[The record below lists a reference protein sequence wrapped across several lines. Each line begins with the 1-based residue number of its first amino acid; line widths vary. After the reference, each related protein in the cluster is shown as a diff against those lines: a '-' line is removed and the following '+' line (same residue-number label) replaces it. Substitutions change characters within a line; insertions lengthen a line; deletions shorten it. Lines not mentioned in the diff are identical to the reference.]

1 MEYSKNGKNVKRK
14 KTPRLKTL
22 NDEKMMKSENLNKP
36 PDESS
41 KAMGNR
47 WRD

>member
-1 MEYSKNGKNVKRK
+1 MEYGKNGQNVKRK

-22 NDEKMMKSENLNKP
+22 NDEKMMKSENLNKLT
-36 PDESS
+36 DESS
-41 KAMGNR
+41 KTMGNR